1 MKQKTLITLAA
12 CLIALLILPS
22 VPSKSYATSFP
33 LEQTISRRQS
43 IRNYTNENV
52 TSQQLIEVLKTAYG
66 LWNGHR
72 TIPQIGYE
80 YGLTI
85 FAVNSTASYRY
96 IPETNTLTMHD
107 ASVNKETIRPYD
119 DNWPSDAS
127 SVILVVWNKTQTTNQ
142 YFASAEAGLVVQNLY
157 LAASSLDLGT
167 CCVGSINS
175 EGLRNTLKLT
185 EDLIPLLVMPLG
197 YPVTPYPEASPN
209 FSLMT
214 GNLPFVQYSNSSF
227 EYALGNMLFAHKWS
241 SENLTIQELSQL
253 LWAAYGY
260 TNVTHGTSYHRT
272 TPSANGIYPFVIFV
286 SNSSG
291 VFQYSPENHTVLE
304 ILQGDKRLDIV
315 NASSDQSWAASAPAI
330 FLIAYNSSYNGGNTG
345 DGGTLSHEFIE
356 VDAGAV
362 IQQLCLEASAWNL
375 SAVLITQGFE
385 EWNGTTAENLRSV
398 LGLLSSLIP
407 LYMVPIGKRFIDTT
421 PPQIGVPSQDPDP
434 SAVEP
439 NQNVTV
445 SVDVIDEGIGVRDV
459 ILSYSIDEGTT
470 WTNTTMNNVSGSI
483 YVGKIPGFE
492 AGTKVQYKII
502 AYDNYGNNIVQDNA
516 GKYYVYMVVSEFKSF
531 IVLISI
537 VVATLVTF
545 ILTRK
550 RKQEDQSK
558 GVIKMSKEKS
568 VTLIASTETTRNRTV
583 LMFSLG

>member
-1 MKQKTLITLAA
+1 MKILTTSAYLIV
-12 CLIALLILPS
+12 LLILASMPFTS
-22 VPSKSYATSFP
+22 NATFFP

-43 IRNYTNENV
+43 IRSYTDENV
-52 TSQQLIEVLKTAYG
+52 TSQQLIEILNAAYG
-66 LWNGHR
+66 FRNGHR
-72 TIPQIGYE
+72 TIPQIGSDYS
-80 YGLTI
+80 LTI

-119 DNWPSDAS
+119 DWVSDAS
-127 SVILVVWNKTQTTNQ
+127 VVILVVWNKTRMANQ
-142 YFASAEAGLVVQNLY
+142 YFASAEAGCFVQNMY

-175 EGLRNTLKLT
+175 EGLRNTLNLT
-185 EDLIPLLVMPLG
+185 DDLIPLLVMPLG
-197 YPVTPYPEASPN
+197 YPSTPYPDASPN

-214 GNLPFVQYSNSSF
+214 GNLPLVQYSNSSF
-227 EYALGNMLFAHKWS
+227 ENALDNMLFAPKWS

-260 TNVTHGTSYHRT
+260 TNVTHDTSYHRT
-272 TPSANGIYPFVIFV
+272 TPSAHGIYPLVIFV

-291 VFQYSPENHTVLE
+291 VFQYSPENHSVLE

-315 NASSDQSWAASAPAI
+315 NASSNQSWVASAPAL

-345 DGGTLSHEFIE
+345 DGGALSHEFIG

-375 SAVLITQGFE
+375 SAVLISQGFE

-398 LGLLSSLIP
+398 LGMASSLVP
-407 LYMVPIGKRFIDTT
+407 LYMVPIGKRFVDTN
-421 PPQIGVPSQDPDP
+421 PPEIGVPSQDPDP
-434 SAVEP
+434 TAVEP

-445 SVDVIDEGIGVRDV
+445 SVDVVDEGVGVRDV
-459 ILSYSIDEGTT
+459 ILSYSINEGST
-470 WTNTTMNNVSGSI
+470 WTNTTMNNVSAST

-492 AGTKVQYKII
+492 AGTQVQYKII
-502 AYDNYGNNIVQDNA
+502 AYDNYGNNIAQDNA
-516 GKYYVYMVVSEFKSF
+516 GKYYVYMVLSEFTNF
-531 IVLISI
+531 IILVIM
-537 VVATLVTF
+537 ATLVTF

-550 RKQEDQSK
+550 RKQENQSK
-558 GVIKMSKEKS
+558 GVIKTSKEKS
-568 VTLIASTETTRNRTV
+568 VTFIASSETTRNRTV

>member
-1 MKQKTLITLAA
+1 MCSIMRKLNTSVYLT
-12 CLIALLILPS
+12 ALLILLPMLS
-22 VPSKSYATSFP
+22 TSYATFFP
-33 LEQTISRRQS
+33 LEQTIGRRQS
-43 IRNYTNENV
+43 IRSYTNENV
-52 TSQQLIEVLKTAYG
+52 TSQQLIEVLKAAYG

-96 IPETNTLTMHD
+96 IPETNTIAMHD

-119 DNWPSDAS
+119 SNWPSDAS
-127 SVILVVWNKTQTTNQ
+127 VVILVVWNKTKTTNQ
-142 YFASAEAGLVVQNLY
+142 YFASTEAGLVVQNLY
-157 LAASSLDLGT
+157 LAALSLDLGT
-167 CCVGSINS
+167 CCVGSIDS
-175 EGLRNTLKLT
+175 EGLRNALKLT
-185 EDLIPLLVMPLG
+185 EDLIPLIVMPLG
-197 YPVTPYPEASPN
+197 YPTTPYPDASPN
-209 FSLMT
+209 FNLMT
-214 GNLPFVQYSNSSF
+214 GDLPPVQYGTSSF
-227 EYALGNMLFAHKWS
+227 EQALEDMLFAHKWS
-241 SENLTIQELSQL
+241 SENLGIQELSQL

-272 TPSANGIYPFVIFV
+272 TPSANGIYPLVIFV

-398 LGLLSSLIP
+398 LGLPSSLIP

-434 SAVEP
+434 SAVEA

-445 SVDVIDEGIGVRDV
+445 SVDVVDEGVGARDV

-492 AGTKVQYKII
+492 AGTQVQYKII
-502 AYDNYGNNIVQDNA
+502 AYDNSGNNIVQDNA

-531 IVLISI
+531 IVLI
-537 VVATLVTF
+537 VMATLVTF

-550 RKQEDQSK
+550 RKRESQSK

-568 VTLIASTETTRNRTV
+568 VTLSASSDTTRNRTV